1 MGYQNPSS
9 CAADIGKCLNANML
23 LIDAAQA
30 YFRRALLLAFPAN
43 RTADLPYHAGTAS
56 RQEVAEEAAFPD
68 HCVTA
73 DLPYHAGTASRQEVA
88 EEVAFRE
95 SSHRCFA
102 VSSQHCELSGGCGRG
117 RFSWNHRTAAL
128 PYPAGTASRQEV
140 AEEAGFS
147 RIHRLPRPQPPDGGH
162 PPATAQRQ
170 PPDGDHQ
177 KAGVSKPAGD
187 RD

>member
-56 RQEVAEEAAFPD
+56 RQEVAEEA
-68 HCVTA
+68 
-73 DLPYHAGTASRQEVA
+73 
-88 EEVAFRE
+88 
-95 SSHRCFA
+95 
-102 VSSQHCELSGGCGRG
+102 
-117 RFSWNHRTAAL
+117 
-128 PYPAGTASRQEV
+128 
-140 AEEAGFS
+140 GFS